1 MAELTLT
8 LKDLIDER
16 DKQYLQRFEAQQKAV
31 AAALEAA
38 KEAVTKAENAAE
50 KRFDSVNEFRNTL
63 KDQQLT
69 LMSRAE
75 AEVRFKA
82 IEEKVALAFDRG
94 RAAVWGYVM
103 GGLGLIGILITLMR
117 FLRE

>member
-1 MAELTLT
+1 MTPEFT

-16 DKQYLQRFEAQQKAV
+16 HEQYMQRFEAQDKTVV
-31 AAALEAA
+31 AALAA
-38 KEAVTKAENAAE
+38 SKEAINKAESAAE

-103 GGLGLIGILITLMR
+103 GGLGLIGILITL
-117 FLRE
+117 